1 MPFSTDTS
9 SANTMRRTLGYI
21 GLAASILGFTF
32 AGANKAQALD
42 LNQHA
47 RLQKAVAPLVTE
59 GLYTS
64 AELQAIFAD
73 VQLRQAVVKKKAN
86 AAEKKLTWRG
96 DANRPGGYR
105 GIFLKPERVQQGVE
119 FWLQY
124 VDELDRASKVYGV
137 EPEVICAII
146 GVETKFGRI
155 KGKDKVIES
164 ISTLADRGSKL
175 QTRQLPEFL
184 RLVKQGHLQLDVVG
198 SYAGAMGIP
207 QFIST
212 SYSAYGV
219 DFTGDGRVDLIND
232 PVDAIGSVAN
242 YFKQHGWQMGA
253 PVVYPIK
260 PTTSK
265 IDDVASRKRR
275 TLSTVG
281 AIKQLANGIPR
292 HLSAETPATVV
303 KLLGKNDVPE
313 YFISLKN
320 FYVITRYNHSVL
332 YAMAVND
339 LSREIKQRY
348 MAQKRTNAS

>member
-1 MPFSTDTS
+1 MPFLTDMLL
-9 SANTMRRTLGYI
+9 ANKMRRTVCCI
-21 GLAASILGFTF
+21 GVMANILGFSV
-32 AGANKAQALD
+32 AGMNTAHALD
-42 LNQHA
+42 LNQHT
-47 RLQKAVAPLVTE
+47 RLQNAVAPLITE

-64 AELQAIFAD
+64 AELQAIFDD

-96 DANRPGGYR
+96 NANRPGGYR
-105 GIFLKPERVQQGVE
+105 GIFLQPERVQQGVE
-119 FWLQY
+119 FWQQY
-124 VDELDRASKVYGV
+124 ADELERASLVYGV

-232 PVDAIGSVAN
+232 PIDAIGSVAN
-242 YFKQHGWQMGA
+242 YFKQHGWKMGA
-253 PVVYPIK
+253 PVVYPIT

-265 IDDVASRKRR
+265 INDVASRKRR

-281 AIKQLANGIPR
+281 AIQQLANGIPR

-303 KLLGKNDVPE
+303 KLLGPNDVPE

-320 FYVITRYNHSVL
+320 FYVITKYNHSVF
-332 YAMAVND
+332 YAMAVHD

-348 MAQKRTNAS
+348 MAQNR